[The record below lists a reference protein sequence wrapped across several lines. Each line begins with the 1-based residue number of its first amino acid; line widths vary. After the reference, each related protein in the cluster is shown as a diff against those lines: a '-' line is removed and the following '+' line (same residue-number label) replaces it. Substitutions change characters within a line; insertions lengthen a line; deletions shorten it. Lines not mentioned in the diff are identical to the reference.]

1 MNERGIATHMTT
13 DNEANLRAFW
23 EPIRQQA
30 QCELS
35 REPLLADFF
44 RRMILDHTTL
54 AAAIAAMLAQKLHSD
69 TCTETQ
75 WRQVFSA
82 ILENHPHLVQDMV
95 ADLNAIRERD
105 RACRDVYQALCFFK
119 GFHALAAYRLMHV
132 LWMQNHRPLALQLQN
147 RISIVFGVD
156 IHPAARIGHGV
167 MFDHA
172 TGIVVGETAVIGNN
186 VSIMQ
191 GVTLGGTGKEGG
203 DRHPKIRDG
212 VLISVGATILGNI
225 EIGEGAQ
232 IAAGSVVLEAVPAH
246 TLVAGVPARIISKI
260 LNPQPALV
268 MDHQI

>member
-1 MNERGIATHMTT
+1 MTST
-13 DNEANLRAFW
+13 S
-23 EPIRQQA
+23 
-30 QCELS
+30 LS
-35 REPLLADFF
+35 RQDVETFWHSVQENVRVLQNSEPLLAEFF
-44 RRMILDHTTL
+44 HRMILDHTTL
-54 AAAIAAMLAQKLHSD
+54 ASAIAAMLAQTLRNDACK
-69 TCTETQ
+69 ETQ
-75 WRQVFSA
+75 WRQTFSPL
-82 ILENHPHLVQDMV
+82 LEQHPGLLQDMV

-119 GFHALAAYRLMHV
+119 GFHALAAYRLMHA
-132 LWMQNHRPLALQLQN
+132 LWMQNHRPLALLLQN

-172 TGIVVGETAVIGNN
+172 TGIVVGETAFIGNN

-191 GVTLGGTGKEGG
+191 GVTLGGTGKEVG

-212 VLISVGATILGNI
+212 VLISVGAIILGNI

-246 TLVAGVPARIISKI
+246 ALVAGVPARIIGKAN
-260 LNPQPALV
+260 NPQPALV

>member
-1 MNERGIATHMTT
+1 MQ
-13 DNEANLRAFW
+13 EAVRAL
-23 EPIRQQA
+23 Q
-30 QCELS
+30 S
-35 REPLLADFF
+35 REPLLEGFF
-44 RRMILDHTTL
+44 QRTILDHATL
-54 AAAIAAMLAQKLHSD
+54 ASAISAMLAQKLHSD
-69 TCTETQ
+69 ACTETQ
-75 WRQVFSA
+75 WRQTFLPL
-82 ILENHPHLVQDMV
+82 LEKHPQLLQDMV
-95 ADLNAIRERD
+95 ADLSAIRERD
-105 RACRDVYQALCFFK
+105 RACRDGYQALCFFK
-119 GFHALAAYRLMHV
+119 GFHALSAYRLMHV
-132 LWMQNHRPLALQLQN
+132 LWQQEHKPLALLLQN

-156 IHPAARIGHGV
+156 IHPAARIGRGV

-232 IAAGSVVLEAVPAH
+232 VAAGSVVLEAVPAH
-246 TLVAGVPARIISKI
+246 ALVAGVPAKIICKAH
-260 LNPQPALV
+260 NAQPALV